1 VAAVEVTRASPD
13 PATLVEPDA
22 QAHATETGGI
32 ADIFKNGKL
41 SDSELF
47 RNSEPEPEPIQADE
61 DTESAK
67 REAPTPDNL
76 YQFPVKS
83 KRGRPRKT
91 GDDYRVSVE
100 QVSKHTYAVRLR
112 WKRADG
118 VEDGIVVNRLR
129 DDIVK
134 EIQRSKKH
142 YEQFKAQTIASWKS
156 RAVRQS
162 HGA

>member
-1 VAAVEVTRASPD
+1 MNAAPVAQAEAIQPMEKSVTNVMEISTAPSPER
-13 PATLVEPDA
+13 PAEETHAPPDA
-22 QAHATETGGI
+22 EAQVGPDA
-32 ADIFKNGKL
+32 
-41 SDSELF
+41 
-47 RNSEPEPEPIQADE
+47 QADE
-61 DTESAK
+61 DTDGA
-67 REAPTPDNL
+67 RLEAPPPDNL
-76 YQFPVKS
+76 YQFPAPS
-83 KRGRPRKT
+83 KRGRPRKS

-118 VEDGIVVNRLR
+118 VEDGVVVNRLR
-129 DDIVK
+129 DDIVR
-134 EIQRSKKH
+134 EIKRSKKR